1 VAGSVPVSLIVVREL
16 TIVDESDPALKA
28 GERLDLYLMRIGW
41 APSRRAAKELIA
53 SGCVIVNRRR
63 SHKGSVVVPGDN
75 IEVTA
80 PSSAIELAPNPEL
93 KIEILFE
100 DAALVVVNKPGL
112 IPCHPLRS
120 DERRTIMNAAIA
132 MYPEIAIAGDKALE
146 GGLVHRLDNGTS
158 GALMIART
166 PEAFSAMR
174 DAIRMGRVARHYR
187 ALVAG
192 RLDKPIEIATPI
204 AHHPKNTRKM
214 VVIDPYGSSL
224 HAIGANRRHQGSA
237 ARPAATIAEP
247 LSHHGDFTLVS
258 VNPRT
263 GRRHQIRV
271 HLASIGKPIAGDIL
285 YGGPSLAGLALGRF
299 WLHLASLEFNSPASG
314 RVKADAPLAKDLA
327 GALARLN

>member
-1 VAGSVPVSLIVVREL
+1 
-16 TIVDESDPALKA
+16 VDEPDTALKA
-28 GERLDLYLMRIGW
+28 GERLDVYLVRLGW
-41 APSRRAAKELIA
+41 AASRRAAKELIA
-53 SGCVIVNRRR
+53 SGYVIVNRRR
-63 SHKGSVVVPGDN
+63 LHKGSVLVPGDN

-80 PSSAIELAPNPEL
+80 PPSAIELVANPEL

-100 DAALVVVNKPGL
+100 DAAVLVVNKPGL

-120 DERRTIMNAAIA
+120 DERRTIMNAVVAV
-132 MYPEIAIAGDKALE
+132 YPEIAIAGDKPLE

-174 DAIRMGRVARHYR
+174 DAIRMGRVVRHYR

-192 RLDKPIEIATPI
+192 RLDEPVEIATPI

-214 VVIDPYGSSL
+214 VVTDPYGSSL
-224 HAIGANRRHQGSA
+224 HVTGANRRYQGSA
-237 ARPAATIAEP
+237 SRPAATIVEP

-258 VNPRT
+258 VSPRT

-271 HLASIGKPIAGDIL
+271 HLASIGRPLAGDIL
-285 YGGPSLAGLALGRF
+285 YGGPSLAGLASDRF

-314 RVKADAPLAKDLA
+314 RVKADAPLAADLA
-327 GALARLN
+327 AALARIH